1 MTSPRTPA
9 SIWQERV
16 AHWRASDLTA
26 RAYANQNNLSLE
38 RLRYWSA
45 RIGRETQVPQLLPV
59 HVRPSGQAIATME
72 LQSPSGWILRI
83 NAGADTAWLATLLQ
97 ALR

>member
-16 AHWRASDLTA
+16 AHWRASGLTA
-26 RAYANQNNLSLE
+26 HAYADQNNLSLE

-45 RIGRETQVPQLLPV
+45 RIGRETRAPQLLPV
-59 HVRPSGQAIATME
+59 HVRPSGQAMAPVE
-72 LQSPSGWILRI
+72 LQGPSGWILRI
-83 NAGADTAWLATLLQ
+83 NAGADAAWLATILQ

>member
-9 SIWQERV
+9 SIWQKRV
-16 AHWRASDLTA
+16 AHWRASGLTA
-26 RAYANQNNLSLE
+26 HAYADQNNLSLE

-45 RIGRETQVPQLLPV
+45 RIGRETRAPQLLPV
-59 HVRPSGQAIATME
+59 HVRPSGPATAPVE
-72 LQSPSGWILRI
+72 LQGPSGWILRI
-83 NAGADTAWLATLLQ
+83 SAGADAAWLATLLQ

>member
-16 AHWRASDLTA
+16 AHWRASGLTA
-26 RAYANQNNLSLE
+26 HAYADQNNLSLE

-45 RIGRETQVPQLLPV
+45 RIGRETRVPQLLPV
-59 HVRPSGQAIATME
+59 QVRPCGLATAPME

-83 NAGADTAWLATLLQ
+83 NAGADAPWLATLLQ